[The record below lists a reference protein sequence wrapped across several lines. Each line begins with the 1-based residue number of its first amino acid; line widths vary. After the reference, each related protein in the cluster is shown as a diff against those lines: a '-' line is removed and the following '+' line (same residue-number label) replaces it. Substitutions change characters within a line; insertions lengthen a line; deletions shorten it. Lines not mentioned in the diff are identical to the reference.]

1 MKLYL
6 FIIQS
11 FYVLTLMPWFIIW
24 GLSFMAFDSGVSM
37 WGVALV
43 TIVTLYPLAVVIS
56 SVLSWLLKKKVKT
69 LGLILISSF
78 PLLWVIS
85 FAVLILGN

>member
-1 MKLYL
+1 
-6 FIIQS
+6 
-11 FYVLTLMPWFIIW
+11 
-24 GLSFMAFDSGVSM
+24 M

>member
-11 FYVLTLMPWFIIW
+11 FYVLTLIPWFIIW

-37 WGVALV
+37 WGISLV
-43 TIVTLYPLAVVIS
+43 TIVTLYPLAVVIC

-69 LGLILISSF
+69 ISLIIISAF
-78 PLLWVIS
+78 PLLWVVS

>member
-1 MKLYL
+1 M
-6 FIIQS
+6 
-11 FYVLTLMPWFIIW
+11 LTLMPWFIIW

-43 TIVTLYPLAVVIS
+43 TIVTLYPLAVVVCSI
-56 SVLSWLLKKKVKT
+56 LSWLLKKKVKT